1 MGTVI
6 DLSEMLVREQ
16 RENLRVRTAVAA
28 LDQLKDQ
35 LSRGVISEETYK
47 AAVRHYLK
55 DITDFYD
62 ITDVAP
68 QWKGKHND
76 D

>member
-1 MGTVI
+1 MGTLI
-6 DLSEMLVREQ
+6 DLSETLLREQ
-16 RENLRVRTAVAA
+16 RENLKVRTATAA

-62 ITDVAP
+62 ISE
-68 QWKGKHND
+68 WKGKHND